1 MTSFRQLR
9 SSLLLTSERMLRGI
23 PVLLLATVFG
33 GASCATSVT
42 AQERAIDTARSILKV
57 RVFKSGI
64 LSAFAH
70 DHEIEAPIAEG
81 TVHLS
86 ADPRVSLQI
95 HASDLR
101 VLDPELSPGKREE
114 VQKTMQGPEVLDT
127 KRFSDIS
134 FQSNTIHKKDDQHW
148 LVRGDLT
155 VHGQTAPVEVEVEQ
169 KDGRYQGSAKL
180 RQRAF
185 GITPVA
191 VAGGTVKVKDEV
203 KIEFDIALK

>member
-1 MTSFRQLR
+1 MTNFRQLR
-9 SSLLLTSERMLRGI
+9 SLLLLTSERMLRRI

-33 GASCATSVT
+33 GASSATSVR
-42 AQERAIDTARSILKV
+42 AQERAI
-57 RVFKSGI
+57 
-64 LSAFAH
+64 
-70 DHEIEAPIAEG
+70 
-81 TVHLS
+81 
-86 ADPRVSLQI
+86 
-95 HASDLR
+95 
-101 VLDPELSPGKREE
+101 DPELSPGKREE

-155 VHGQTAPVEVEVEQ
+155 LHGQTAPVEIEVER
-169 KDGRYQGSAKL
+169 KDGHYQGSAKL

>member
-1 MTSFRQLR
+1 
-9 SSLLLTSERMLRGI
+9 MLRRI

-33 GASCATSVT
+33 GACATSVT
-42 AQERAIDTARSILKV
+42 AQERAIDTARSILKI

-155 VHGQTAPVEVEVEQ
+155 VHGQTGPVEVEVEQ

-191 VAGGTVKVKDEV
+191 IVGGTVKVKDEV